1 MPKRHILAPHQPD
14 VVRLAADQHPTP
26 RAGML
31 IRHLHDSQPATARAG
46 LLTRHH
52 SEAGQVEQQR
62 RSVFH
67 RVASRVIDL
76 RHRSAWEATPISSRY
91 DTRSLTIYR
100 GEPYYMGAR
109 YYAAWLGR
117 WTSPDPSGFV
127 DGPNLW
133 RYCRNNPV

>member
-100 GEPYYMGAR
+100 GVPLK
-109 YYAAWLGR
+109 WL
-117 WTSPDPSGFV
+117 TSSPTECDRTMSAFV
-127 DGPNLW
+127 SAGTEIAHY
-133 RYCRNNPV
+133 R